1 MSEQPQEPG
10 RRIPTRARRQR
21 VDTVEAVVRRQ
32 LATALGGRRGMVEA
46 AVPTLLFTLTWLTQR
61 ELTLA
66 LMVSVG
72 AALVLLAVRL
82 VQRSTP
88 QFVLNALFGIGIGWV
103 FVRIAASRGG
113 DEDAQA
119 LAYFLPGILY
129 NGVYGVVF
137 AFTCLIGWPVV
148 GFMVGSVTGDPTAW
162 HQDKQ
167 CRQAVHP
174 PDLAARAAVRA
185 ARGRAGTDLAG
196 RARGQHRGRH
206 GGRAPRRAEDRAGLA
221 DAAGRARR
229 HGVGA
234 GAQPHADRAG
244 SRGDRLVRPGR
255 HVADESDGV
264 ALGVGEERHPLVGP
278 GRAERVVL
286 VLEDHVRLRLT
297 TVTPRS
303 AQRSIVRRTSS
314 TRR

>member
-1 MSEQPQEPG
+1 
-10 RRIPTRARRQR
+10 
-21 VDTVEAVVRRQ
+21 
-32 LATALGGRRGMVEA
+32 MVEA

-72 AALVLLAVRL
+72 AALVLLAVRV

-167 CRQAVHP
+167 VVRLCTRLTWLLALPCVLRVVVQAP
-174 PDLAARAAVRA
+174 IWLAAQRRE
-185 ARGRAGTDLAG
+185 
-196 RARGQHRGRH
+196 HRGRH
-206 GGRAPRRAEDRAGLA
+206 GGRAPGRAEDRAGLA

-229 HGVGA
+229 DGVGA
-234 GAQPHADRAG
+234 RTQPHADPAG
-244 SRGDRLVRPGR
+244 AGGDRLVRSGR
-255 HVADESDGV
+255 RVADQSDGV
-264 ALGVGEERHPLVGP
+264 VLGVGHEGHPLVGP
-278 GRAERVVL
+278 GRAEGVV
-286 VLEDHVRLRLT
+286 RGAGRSRAAP
-297 TVTPRS
+297 PR
-303 AQRSIVRRTSS
+303 R
-314 TRR
+314 